1 MFLYIAQFLLN
12 FCTNSKDVTF
22 CIKTQRDV
30 TLFLFDLGLTLTK
43 YLFGKRK
50 VFVWKKK
57 RSVCLVIFA

>member
-50 VFVWKKK
+50 VFV
-57 RSVCLVIFA
+57 